1 MNIRKSVSVLL
12 AMSVAVAC
20 LTGAAGCNSN
30 KRGEET
36 GIKRNRLRKQDVNG
50 CR

>member
-36 GIKRNRLRKQDVNG
+36 GIKAKPLTETRR
-50 CR
+50 